1 MPEATS
7 SGGGVMPKAH
17 GSATAATPMKTA
29 AKPIMLCIKA
39 TNSGILVISTRCAI
53 SVPALPPI
61 TNPPKTQPMPMAEP
75 ESFKISAAVVITA
88 MVIPSMPNT
97 LPRIDVVGWLK
108 PFKAWIKQML
118 ATKYSSVTKF
128 IVTKSMFMPFLLG
141 EL

>member
-1 MPEATS
+1 
-7 SGGGVMPKAH
+7 
-17 GSATAATPMKTA
+17 
-29 AKPIMLCIKA
+29 
-39 TNSGILVISTRCAI
+39 
-53 SVPALPPI
+53 
-61 TNPPKTQPMPMAEP
+61 MAEP

-88 MVIPSMPNT
+88 MVIPNMPNT